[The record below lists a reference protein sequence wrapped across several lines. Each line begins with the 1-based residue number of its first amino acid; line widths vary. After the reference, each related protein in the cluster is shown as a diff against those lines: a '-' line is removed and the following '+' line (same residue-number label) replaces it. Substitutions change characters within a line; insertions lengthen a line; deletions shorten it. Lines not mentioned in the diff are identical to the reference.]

1 MISVAEARQIVVS
14 RSHPLPAEVLPLS
27 LACGRV
33 LAADVVARISHPAT
47 AISAMDGY
55 AVRAIDLVHLPIRL
69 RLVGVAAAGA
79 SMIGAVP
86 PGGAARI
93 LTGAP
98 LPEGADSIVI
108 QEHTRLEGDAVVVLQ
123 APPPGRWIRAPAID
137 FQRDTVLLATGRRLN
152 GRDLALAAAANV
164 ASVAVRQ
171 RPRIALLAT
180 GDELVPP
187 GEWRDVTQTVN
198 SNTAYLSAEL
208 TRFGAIP
215 LDLGIVG
222 DERSALRQRLLAA
235 SHADALLTIGGAS
248 VGDRDLVRPVLDSL
262 GFTLGFERVAMR
274 PGKPTTFG
282 WLGNTPVLMLPGNP
296 VSAAV
301 AALRLVRPLV
311 ESLLGLTTEDTATP
325 EAMLATALPAN
336 DEREDHLRATL
347 EPSANGGLRVRP
359 FSSQDSALT
368 ALLAAADC
376 LILRAPHAP
385 AAKAGD
391 VVRIIPLE

>member
-1 MISVAEARQIVVS
+1 
-14 RSHPLPAEVLPLS
+14 
-27 LACGRV
+27 
-33 LAADVVARISHPAT
+33 
-47 AISAMDGY
+47 
-55 AVRAIDLVHLPIRL
+55 
-69 RLVGVAAAGA
+69 
-79 SMIGAVP
+79 MIGAVP
-86 PGGAARI
+86 LGGAARI

-108 QEHTRLEGDAVVVLQ
+108 QEHTRLEGDEVVVLQ

-137 FQRDTVLLATGRRLN
+137 FQRDTALLAAGRRLT

-164 ASVAVRQ
+164 TAVAVRQ
-171 RPRIALLAT
+171 RPRVALLAT

-187 GEWRDVTQTVN
+187 GEWREATQTVN
-198 SNTAYLSAEL
+198 SNTVYLSAEL
-208 TRFGAIP
+208 YRFGADP
-215 LDLGIVG
+215 VDLGIVG
-222 DERSALRQRLLAA
+222 DERSALRERLLAA
-235 SHADALLTIGGAS
+235 LHADALLTIGGAS

-282 WLGNTPVLMLPGNP
+282 WLDNTPVLMLPGNP

-301 AALRLVRPLV
+301 ATLRLVRPLV
-311 ESLLGLTTEDTATP
+311 DSLFGLTTEDTAMP
-325 EAMLATALPAN
+325 EAMLETALPAN

-347 EPSANGGLRVRP
+347 ELAANGGLRVRP

-376 LILRAPHAP
+376 LILRPPHAP

-391 VVRIIPLE
+391 FVRIIPLE